1 MSCLNNNCGSSN
13 NNFRNSNNNFRNDN
27 NNFRNDNNN
36 FRNDN
41 NNFRNNSFKYLNYIC
56 SENNPSVFE
65 NMPKCQ
71 LMEHLQI
78 ISFAIDDLRLFI
90 DTHPNCEDAI
100 ECINELMT
108 LRHMVLKQYTTKYG
122 PIYSYMVDTD
132 NGWDWT
138 SAPLPWS
145 KGGM

>member
-27 NNFRNDNNN
+27 NNFRN
-36 FRNDN
+36 
-41 NNFRNNSFKYLNYIC
+41 NSFKYLNYIC
-56 SENNPSVFE
+56 SANNPSVFE

-90 DTHPNCEDAI
+90 DTHPNYEDAI

>member
-13 NNFRNSNNNFRNDN
+13 NNFRNSNNNFRN
-27 NNFRNDNNN
+27 
-36 FRNDN
+36 
-41 NNFRNNSFKYLNYIC
+41 NSFKYLNYIC
-56 SENNPSVFE
+56 SANNPSVFE

-100 ECINELMT
+100 ECISELMT

-122 PIYSYMVDTD
+122 RIYSYMVDTD

>member
-27 NNFRNDNNN
+27 NNFRN
-36 FRNDN
+36 
-41 NNFRNNSFKYLNYIC
+41 NSFKYLNYIC
-56 SENNPSVFE
+56 SANNPSVFE

>member
-1 MSCLNNNCGSSN
+1 MSCLNNNCSSSN
-13 NNFRNSNNNFRNDN
+13 NNFRNN
-27 NNFRNDNNN
+27 NNN

-56 SENNPSVFE
+56 SANNPSVFE

-100 ECINELMT
+100 ECINELMI

>member
-1 MSCLNNNCGSSN
+1 MSCLNNNCSSSN
-13 NNFRNSNNNFRNDN
+13 NNFRNN
-27 NNFRNDNNN
+27 NNN

-56 SENNPSVFE
+56 SANNPSVFE

-90 DTHPNCEDAI
+90 DTHPICEDAI